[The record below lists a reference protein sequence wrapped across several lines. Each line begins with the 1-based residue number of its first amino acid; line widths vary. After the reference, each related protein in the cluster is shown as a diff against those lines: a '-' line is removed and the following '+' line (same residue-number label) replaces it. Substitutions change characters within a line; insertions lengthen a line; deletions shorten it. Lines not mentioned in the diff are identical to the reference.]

1 MIFSLFIIPLLKTM
15 SGLLSLFMAA
25 SLKSSKDK
33 KRYETVLKH
42 LVEECDAHARMRQQ
56 YGDPV
61 AWMDVYKPRTVWFKN
76 EILINAHRPLY
87 ILFCIAILVQPT
99 YPAILMFILLS
110 FSLFLIEQEIE
121 NIKSKGWYVFLLI
134 FVWAI
139 SYPILIYSEF
149 VSKGINFLTYFN
161 Q

>member
-1 MIFSLFIIPLLKTM
+1 MIFSLFIVPLLKTV

-25 SLKSSKDK
+25 GIKTSKDK

-42 LVEECDAHARMRQQ
+42 LIDECEAHARMRQQ

-61 AWMDVYKPRTVWFKN
+61 VWMDQSQPRTVSFKN
-76 EILINAHRPLY
+76 ELLINAHRPLY

-99 YPAILMFILLS
+99 YPAILMFIVLS
-110 FSLFLIEQEIE
+110 FSLFFVEQEIE
-121 NIKSKGWYVFLLI
+121 TIKTKSWYIFLLI

-149 VSKGINFLTYFN
+149 VSKGIDFLAYCT